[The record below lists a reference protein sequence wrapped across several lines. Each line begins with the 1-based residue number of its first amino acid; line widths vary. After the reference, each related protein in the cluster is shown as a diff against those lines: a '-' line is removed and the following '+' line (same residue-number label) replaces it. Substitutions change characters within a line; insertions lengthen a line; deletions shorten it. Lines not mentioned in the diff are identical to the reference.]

1 MLLLNCNAKSRT
13 FEIYVWSTF
22 MLVDMPINS
31 FKRSTYFMWERLF
44 YFCYLTVACVQKMC
58 GYWPLY
64 KNDRTYQ
71 KTDISV
77 FEICWMFICQMVSLA
92 IVCNRIMYWIDLNMS
107 FRILKNNVRVM
118 KHFSRDNSYFATL
131 SRREYYAR
139 HVLPHFAFNVIQYI
153 LKLISF
159 SRWSNINSQ

>member
-31 FKRSTYFMWERLF
+31 FKRSTYFMWERLL

-71 KTDISV
+71 KQIYMYLKYV
-77 FEICWMFICQMVSLA
+77 GCLYVA
-92 IVCNRIMYWIDLNMS
+92 RVYNRIMYWIDWNMN
-107 FRILKNNVRVM
+107 FRILKNNVRAM

-153 LKLISF
+153 LKLISL
-159 SRWSNINSQ
+159 SRWSNINS

>member
-13 FEIYVWSTF
+13 FEIYVWNTF

-31 FKRSTYFMWERLF
+31 FKRSTYFMWERLL
-44 YFCYLTVACVQKMC
+44 YFCYLTVACVQKLC

-71 KTDISV
+71 KTDNSV
-77 FEICWMFICQMVSLA
+77 FKIYCMFVLRESVKWWFI
-92 IVCNRIMYWIDLNMS
+92 N
-107 FRILKNNVRVM
+107 ILEVWFHMLQNNVCVM
-118 KHFSRDNSYFATL
+118 KHLSRDNSYVTML
-131 SRREYYAR
+131 SRCEYYAR

-159 SRWSNINSQ
+159 SRWSNINS